1 MDTPDR
7 TSPSRRIGLISL
19 TLGAASIPGALML
32 GLGIIPALAAI
43 VLAAR
48 GRDHSLRRPVSAA
61 LGMAFGFIG
70 LLASSIV
77 MLALFTT
84 LILPGLESRM
94 ARETIGQEIPFE
106 FTSLRGE
113 TLDAEGF
120 SGRPVILDVWAT
132 WCGPCIAAMPVLERI
147 ERNTSVP
154 VIGVTFENED
164 HVRGW
169 VNERRG
175 LSAGSPTYTIV
186 ALNRDEAPGALAGV
200 TALPTLF
207 ILDGTG
213 VVRKV
218 MVGFHDYD
226 SLEAAVND
234 VLDSTSE
241 HSIRKDGV
249 R

>member
-1 MDTPDR
+1 MDNPDR

-19 TLGAASIPGALML
+19 TLGAASIPGALIL

-43 VLAAR
+43 LLAAR

-84 LILPGLESRM
+84 LVLPGLESRM
-94 ARETIGQEIPFE
+94 VRGTIGQEIPFE

-113 TLDAEGF
+113 TLDAQSF
-120 SGRPVILDVWAT
+120 RGRPVILDVWAT
-132 WCGPCIAAMPVLERI
+132 WCGPCIAAMPVLERL
-147 ERNTSVP
+147 ERDTSVP
-154 VIGVTFENED
+154 VIGITFENED
-164 HVRGW
+164 LVSRW
-169 VNERRG
+169 VDDRRR
-175 LSAGSPTYTIV
+175 LSGSPSYAIV
-186 ALNRDEAPGALAGV
+186 SVDRDEVPGALAGV

-207 ILDGTG
+207 MLDGAG

-226 SLEAAVND
+226 SLRDAVND
-234 VLDSTSE
+234 VLSATPE
-241 HSIRKDGV
+241 NTIRKDGN